1 MFHYSLEN
9 ASIDGMFNLILS
21 WLFLLAIGQA
31 FLMAASLLS
40 VRQPEMR
47 TANRLLS
54 ALLMVFAAII
64 GHNWLG
70 LNHLYQQYPHSALA
84 IVTLGL
90 AVGPLQY
97 LYLHAMLSDQP
108 LGRRALLHFA
118 PFAAATLAMMPFY
131 LRSADEKLAWMHHWD
146 GWPWYMTVAGL
157 AKLAILLAYIRAT
170 FLLVRRVPAESDLVR
185 DLRRLMRA
193 WLVSAALSVVALA
206 MAVLDVEAPLASDA
220 MDGISLMVFVF
231 ATAITAMRLP
241 LGYRPRAL
249 PPPAQPIKQRYA
261 SKQLPASDRDAF
273 LARLANCMAQDQ
285 PYRNG
290 ELKLEDLAAQ
300 VAMTPHEL
308 SQLINEN
315 CGGNFADFLNRHR
328 VDALKLALHDPEQ
341 ASTSIL
347 DLSILAGF
355 NSKSAMNRAFK
366 KQTGMTPGEFREQA
380 KTPA

>member
-1 MFHYSLEN
+1 M
-9 ASIDGMFNLILS
+9 ILS
-21 WLFLLAIGQA
+21 WLFLLAIGQS

-54 ALLMVFAAII
+54 ALLLVFAAII
-64 GHNWLG
+64 GHHWLG

-131 LRSADEKLAWMHHWD
+131 LRSADEKLAWMHGWN
-146 GWPWYMTVAGL
+146 GWPWYMTLAGL
-157 AKLAILLAYIRAT
+157 VKLAILLAYIRAT

-193 WLVSAALSVVALA
+193 WLVSAALSIVALA
-206 MAVLDVEAPLASDA
+206 MAVLDVEAPLSSDA
-220 MDGISLMVFVF
+220 VDGISLMAFVF
-231 ATAITAMRLP
+231 ATAVTAMRLP

-249 PPPAQPIKQRYA
+249 PPPAPARQRYA
-261 SKQLPASDRDAF
+261 SKQLSTGDRDAF
-273 LARLANCMAQDQ
+273 LARLTACMAREQ

-341 ASTSIL
+341 AAASIL
-347 DLSILAGF
+347 DLAIQAGF

-366 KQTGMTPGEFREQA
+366 KQTGMTPGEFRDQA
-380 KTPA
+380 ETPA

>member
-1 MFHYSLEN
+1 M
-9 ASIDGMFNLILS
+9 AGMYNLILS

-31 FLMAASLLS
+31 ILMTATLLS

-54 ALLMVFAAII
+54 ALLLVFAAII

-90 AVGPLQY
+90 VVGPLQY

-118 PFAAATLAMMPFY
+118 PFAVATLAMTPFY
-131 LRSADEKLAWMHHWD
+131 LRSADEKLAWMHQWD
-146 GWPWYMTVAGL
+146 GWPWYLTVAGL

-170 FLLVRRVPAESDLVR
+170 YRLVGRVPADSDLVR
-185 DLRRLMRA
+185 DLRRLMGM
-193 WLVSAALSVVALA
+193 WLVSAALSIVALA
-206 MAVLDVEAPLASDA
+206 MAVLDVEQPVSADA
-220 MDGISLMVFVF
+220 MDGISLMLFVF
-231 ATAITAMRLP
+231 ATAFTAMRLP

-249 PPPAQPIKQRYA
+249 PPPPPPAPPRPRYA
-261 SKQLPASDRDAF
+261 ATQLSSADRDAF
-273 LARLANCMAQDQ
+273 LARLNACMEQQQ

-290 ELKLEDLAAQ
+290 ELKLEDLAGQ
-300 VAMTPHEL
+300 LAMTPHEL
-308 SQLINEN
+308 SQLINES
-315 CGGNFADFLNRHR
+315 CGTNFADYLNRHR
-328 VDALKLALHDPEQ
+328 VEALKIALQD
-341 ASTSIL
+341 AGNADSSIL
-347 DLSILAGF
+347 DLAIMAGF
-355 NSKSAMNRAFK
+355 NSKSAMNRVFK
-366 KQTGMTPGEFREQA
+366 KQTGMTPGDFRDQA

>member
-1 MFHYSLEN
+1 MSTSTDTATFS
-9 ASIDGMFNLILS
+9 GLILS

-47 TANRLLS
+47 SANRLLS
-54 ALLMVFAAII
+54 ALLLVFAAII

-97 LYLHAMLSDQP
+97 LYLYAMLSDQP

-118 PFAAATLAMMPFY
+118 PFAAATLAMTPFY
-131 LRSADEKLAWMHHWD
+131 LRSAEQKLAWMHHWD

-157 AKLAILLAYIRAT
+157 VKLAILLAYIRAT
-170 FLLVRRVPAESDLVR
+170 FLLVRRVPDESDLVR

-193 WLVSAALSVVALA
+193 WLVSAVLSVVALA
-206 MAVLDVEAPLASDA
+206 MAVLDVETPLSADA

-231 ATAITAMRLP
+231 ATAVTAMRLP

-249 PPPAQPIKQRYA
+249 PPPAPARQRYA
-261 SKQLPASDRDAF
+261 SKQLAASDRDAF
-273 LARLANCMAQDQ
+273 LARLTACMAQDQ

-341 ASTSIL
+341 ANASIL

>member
-1 MFHYSLEN
+1 MY
-9 ASIDGMFNLILS
+9 NLILS

-31 FLMAASLLS
+31 FLMTVTLLS

-54 ALLMVFAAII
+54 ALLLVFAAII

-90 AVGPLQY
+90 TVGPLQY

-108 LGRRALLHFA
+108 LGRRALLHFI
-118 PFAAATLAMMPFY
+118 PFTVATLAMTPFY
-131 LRSADEKLAWMHHWD
+131 LRSAEEKLAWMHQWH
-146 GWPWYMTVAGL
+146 GWPWYLTVAGL
-157 AKLAILLAYIRAT
+157 AKLAILLTYIRAT
-170 FLLVRRVPAESDLVR
+170 YRLVGRVPADSDLVR
-185 DLRRLMRA
+185 DLRRLMGM
-193 WLVSAALSVVALA
+193 WLVSAALSIVALA
-206 MAVLDVEAPLASDA
+206 MAVLDVEQPVSADA
-220 MDGISLMVFVF
+220 MDGISLMLFVF
-231 ATAITAMRLP
+231 ATAFTAMRLP

-249 PPPAQPIKQRYA
+249 PPPPPPPKQRYA
-261 SKQLPASDRDAF
+261 SKQLSTVDRDAF
-273 LARLANCMAQDQ
+273 LARLNACMEQDQ

-315 CGGNFADFLNRHR
+315 CGANFADFLNRHR
-328 VDALKLALHDPEQ
+328 VEALKQALHDPEQ
-341 ASTSIL
+341 ASASIL
-347 DLSILAGF
+347 DLAILAGF
-355 NSKSAMNRAFK
+355 NSKSAMNRVFK
-366 KQTGMTPGEFREQA
+366 KQTGMTPGEFRDQA

>member
-1 MFHYSLEN
+1 M
-9 ASIDGMFNLILS
+9 ILS

-31 FLMAASLLS
+31 FLLTATLLS

-54 ALLMVFAAII
+54 ALLLVFAAII

-90 AVGPLQY
+90 VVGPLQY

-108 LGRRALLHFA
+108 LGRRALLHFV
-118 PFAAATLAMMPFY
+118 PFAVATLAMTPFY
-131 LRSADEKLAWMHHWD
+131 LRSAEEKLAWMHQWH
-146 GWPWYMTVAGL
+146 GWPWYLSVAGL

-170 FLLVRRVPAESDLVR
+170 YRLVGRVPADSDLAR
-185 DLRRLMRA
+185 DLRRLMGM
-193 WLVSAALSVVALA
+193 WLVSAALSTVALA
-206 MAVLDVEAPLASDA
+206 MAVLDVERPLSTDA
-220 MDGISLMVFVF
+220 MDGISLMLFVF
-231 ATAITAMRLP
+231 ATAFTAMRLP

-249 PPPAQPIKQRYA
+249 PPPPPPKQRYA
-261 SKQLPASDRDAF
+261 SKQLSTADRDAF
-273 LARLANCMAQDQ
+273 LARLNACMEQDQ

-315 CGGNFADFLNRHR
+315 CGANFADFLNRHR
-328 VDALKLALHDPEQ
+328 LEVLKLALQDPGQ
-341 ASTSIL
+341 ASASIL
-347 DLSILAGF
+347 DLAIQAGF
-355 NSKSAMNRAFK
+355 NSKSAMNRVFK
-366 KQTGMTPGEFREQA
+366 KQTGMTPGEFRDQA